1 MVSELR
7 SSRTIAKPLVFTGNG
22 TKKRLVGLKNGQNQG
37 FAVTDSST
45 VRFFMLFIPCVLQD
59 IFEKLSCSKG

>member
-1 MVSELR
+1 VSKSQKEQTFL
-7 SSRTIAKPLVFTGNG
+7 AKTGHF
-22 TKKRLVGLKNGQNQG
+22 GLKNGQNQG